1 MSRSTHLRQ
10 LIAFVQIIALMI
22 CTLAWGVCYVRAE
35 ETTET
40 VQTTTVT
47 ETTDTTVPVTDTT
60 TSVPPVTEQTTVT
73 TTTLQT
79 TAIFGST
86 ATPATTTTTP
96 SDKPSQEVLDS
107 VQALQQNRQE
117 LQSQALALQEQRKYY
132 SDTLDGLL
140 PQKKNLEEQIAI
152 KQREI
157 DVNDQLKGKLSEQI
171 FLNDREL
178 MEQEQAILV
187 RRQSILQRFE
197 SIRQKLR
204 AMSKDGNLSVVQ
216 VLASSEDYTDFLINN
231 KMARR
236 MTAIDEAAMNEL
248 EDELRTINEKRRL
261 LRMTQEKLEAEREP
275 YVNASRSLEKTRFEL
290 IVLLDDAKQIALQ
303 LNSNL
308 SYNRMEYLTLSEQH
322 TFLQKQIGAILQ
334 DYDTESIAPTEMHW
348 PAPECTIITS
358 SFKSRW
364 NRWHYGLDIASWGDS
379 TGKTIVPAA
388 DGTVIFADEDNS
400 GFGKYVIVDH
410 GFDILGQRIVT
421 LYAHCS
427 ALYVSKGDI
436 VFGGSTPL
444 AAVGN
449 TGDSDGAHLHF
460 EVRVNGT
467 AVDPIGEGYLS
478 TKGITVSG

>member
-1 MSRSTHLRQ
+1 MKQRTFLLKSVL
-10 LIAFVQIIALMI
+10 FVQIIALMI
-22 CTLAWGVCYVRAE
+22 CTLAYNVTTAYAE
-35 ETTET
+35 ETTTT
-40 VQTTTVT
+40 VQTTAVS
-47 ETTDTTVPVTDTT
+47 ETTVPVTETT
-60 TSVPPVTEQTTVT
+60 TEAPVV
-73 TTTLQT
+73 
-79 TAIFGST
+79 S
-86 ATPATTTTTP
+86 TTTTTVQTTALVGSSAVPTTTTSAP
-96 SDKPSQEVLDS
+96 SDKPPAEVIDS

-117 LQSQALALQEQRKYY
+117 LQSQALALQEARKYY
-132 SDTLDGLL
+132 SDTLEGLL
-140 PQKKNLEEQIAI
+140 LQKTNLEEQIAI

-157 DVNDQLKGKLSEQI
+157 DVNDQLKGTLSEQI

-178 MEQEQAILV
+178 MAQEQEILV
-187 RRQSILQRFE
+187 RRQSILTRFE

-204 AMSKDGNLSVVQ
+204 AMSKDGQLSVVQ
-216 VLASSEDYTDFLINN
+216 VLASSEDYTSFLINN

-248 EDELRTINEKRRL
+248 EEELRAISEERRL
-261 LRMTQEKLEAEREP
+261 LRMTQEKLEAERKP
-275 YVNASRSLEKTRFEL
+275 YENAGRSLEQTRFEL
-290 IVLLDDAKQIALQ
+290 IVLLDEAKQVTLQ

-308 SYNRMEYLTLSEQH
+308 AYNRMEYLTLSEQH
-322 TFLQKQIGAILQ
+322 TFLQKQIQAILQ
-334 DYDTESIAPTEMHW
+334 DYDTETIAPTEMHW

-358 SFKSRW
+358 SYKSRW

-388 DGTVIFADEDNS
+388 DGTVIFADEDDS
-400 GFGKYVIVDH
+400 GFGKYVMVDH

>member
-1 MSRSTHLRQ
+1 MSRSTPFLKAV
-10 LIAFVQIIALMI
+10 AFVQIIALMI
-22 CTLAWGVCYVRAE
+22 CTLAYNVTTAYAE
-35 ETTET
+35 ETTTT
-40 VQTTTVT
+40 VQTTAVS
-47 ETTDTTVPVTDTT
+47 ETTVPVTETT
-60 TSVPPVTEQTTVT
+60 TEAPVVST
-73 TTTLQT
+73 TTTTVQT
-79 TAIFGST
+79 TAIVGSS
-86 ATPATTTTTP
+86 AAPTTTTNAP
-96 SDKPSQEVLDS
+96 SDKPPAEVIDS

-117 LQSQALALQEQRKYY
+117 LQSQALALQEARKYY
-132 SDTLDGLL
+132 SDTLEGLL
-140 PQKKNLEEQIAI
+140 LQKTNLEEQIAI

-157 DVNDQLKGKLSEQI
+157 DVNDQLKGTLSEQI

-178 MEQEQAILV
+178 MAQEQEILV
-187 RRQSILQRFE
+187 RRQSILTRFE

-204 AMSKDGNLSVVQ
+204 AMSKDGQLSVVQ
-216 VLASSEDYTDFLINN
+216 VLASSEDYTSFLINN

-248 EDELRTINEKRRL
+248 EEELRAISEERRL
-261 LRMTQEKLEAEREP
+261 LRMTQEKLEAERKP
-275 YVNASRSLEKTRFEL
+275 YENAGRSLEQTRFEL
-290 IVLLDDAKQIALQ
+290 IVLLDEAKQVTLQ

-308 SYNRMEYLTLSEQH
+308 AYNRMEYLTLSEQH
-322 TFLQKQIGAILQ
+322 TFLQKQIQAILQ
-334 DYDTESIAPTEMHW
+334 DYDTETIAPTEMHW

-358 SFKSRW
+358 SYKSRW

-388 DGTVIFADEDNS
+388 DGTVIFADEDDS
-400 GFGKYVIVDH
+400 GFGKYVMVDH